1 MYDFCYGSEQRSC
14 ERRLTSETGA
24 TGSPSVAVTMLPNVN
39 ILLDIYRH
47 MYYNNSINKQRL
59 TFMSHPVNDELLETL
74 YEEVKAEY
82 PTVNDSL
89 IYTEVM
95 KRFEDMSM

>member
-1 MYDFCYGSEQRSC
+1 
-14 ERRLTSETGA
+14 
-24 TGSPSVAVTMLPNVN
+24 
-39 ILLDIYRH
+39 
-47 MYYNNSINKQRL
+47 
-59 TFMSHPVNDELLETL
+59 MSHPANTELLETL

-95 KRFEDMSM
+95 KRFEEMS